1 MLLDRMFRL
10 YGFVSRSPESCK
22 VSVISINCSQFSL
35 QDMYLIKTHTVFI
48 QMSTQSRISAHP
60 KSRKN

>member
-1 MLLDRMFRL
+1 MFLDRTFRL
-10 YGFVSRSPESCK
+10 YGFVSCSPESCK

-48 QMSTQSRISAHP
+48 QMSAQPRISTHLA
-60 KSRKN
+60 